1 MQIETI
7 NVLNNRWSIRG
18 LLFLLIVCFALAGCS
33 TQPKVMFTLHSHSA
47 YIPEQ
52 GKSELHRF
60 APVIVTPDD
69 HAHNRIGKVVATRIS
84 KKKNSIS
91 INPDTP
97 VFYTSEQEFHTET
110 QTYRNLIY
118 RFHFSSV
125 PFSVMPFYLT
135 SGKNVGLMVIVTL
148 DELSRPV
155 LITTVHTCG
164 CYFAITPTN
173 FLAQSALPDN
183 WTSKQTIFG
192 ETLPGIIGFPTMD
205 THEIKPVIYLR
216 ADTHRVMD
224 ISAEHIQ
231 TLNNL
236 YRAQTINFMPIE
248 ALKQLPLGN
257 GTSTSFYHD
266 SGFHQGY
273 VKEAFKP
280 WEFLLMSWWALDWHI
295 GSDKEYGPK
304 EKTGTVFYTS
314 LKPWAREQS
323 DLWKFE
329 QFLRYWG
336 WKL

>member
-1 MQIETI
+1 M
-7 NVLNNRWSIRG
+7 LSNRWPILS
-18 LLFLLIVCFALAGCS
+18 LLLLLLLCGALVGCS
-33 TQPKVMFTLHSHSA
+33 TQPKVTFTPDTHSA
-47 YIPEQ
+47 YISAPGE
-52 GKSELHRF
+52 SNLHRF
-60 APVIVTPDD
+60 APVIVTPND
-69 HAHNRIGKVVATRIS
+69 HAHNQIGKVIATRIN
-84 KKKNSIS
+84 KKKNSVS

-97 VFYTSEQEFHTET
+97 IFYTSEQTFRTET

-125 PFSVMPFYLT
+125 PFSLMPFYLT

-148 DELSRPV
+148 DELSHPV

-183 WTSKQTIFG
+183 WASKQAVFG
-192 ETLPGIIGFPTMD
+192 ETLPGMVHFPVTNIR
-205 THEIKPVIYLR
+205 ENKPVIYLR

-224 ISAEHIQ
+224 VSIEQTQ

-236 YRAQTINFMPIE
+236 YKVQTINFMPIE
-248 ALKQLPLGN
+248 TLKKLPLDDGE
-257 GTSTSFYHD
+257 STSFYHP

-273 VKEAFKP
+273 VKGAFKP

-295 GSDKEYGPK
+295 GSDKEYGPQK
-304 EKTGTVFYTS
+304 ETGTVFYTS

-323 DLWKFE
+323 DLWEFE
-329 QFLRYWG
+329 PFLRYWG